1 MIPVTVGK
9 SLSLPA
15 YRSTRTGAV
24 STAASAFSPPCTA
37 LRGSTGRARLA
48 STAIIMRA
56 VKQPGGVPSLA
67 LIHHSP
73 SIMAVTKTNTSL
85 FAPSRRHISSS
96 ERRPSTLAPEHPQ
109 AMPPPFAAEAIRAG
123 PLAVLPLSMILRSL
137 ATNTVSSSP
146 ILLPPSL
153 RIMAALAHTSNPI
166 LSPDRNPVLRW
177 FLKRTFYA
185 QFCAGENAL
194 EVQRTIQNLRG
205 IGFTGV
211 ILAYAKEVV
220 LSKDQLAAAPGAE
233 GKETEEVVRDEIAPW
248 AEGTME
254 TVRLATQ
261 GDYVGLK

>member
-15 YRSTRTGAV
+15 YRSTRPGAV
-24 STAASAFSPPCTA
+24 STAARAFSPSCTT

-48 STAIIMRA
+48 STAIIMKA
-56 VKQPGGVPSLA
+56 VKQPSSVPSLA
-67 LIHHSP
+67 LIHHS
-73 SIMAVTKTNTSL
+73 SIMAATKTNTSL
-85 FAPSRRHISSS
+85 FAPPRRHISSS

-109 AMPPPFAAEAIRAG
+109 AMPPPFATEAVRAG
-123 PLAVLPLSMILRSL
+123 PLSVLPLSMILRSL

-194 EVQRTIQNLRG
+194 EVKRTIQNLRG

-220 LSKDQLAAAPGAE
+220 LSKEQLAAAPGAE
-233 GKETEEVVRDEIAPW
+233 GQETEEVVRNEIAPW
-248 AEGTME
+248 AEGTLE